1 MRRIGTTGLALFAI
15 AVTQTCWFV
24 RTRAAEPRSDVEGQ
38 IELLTSNGERATKD
52 ASKVAEWLVPADGS
66 ASSAGSQAKIYRMMQ
81 QDKRFDPDML
91 VVPVGSVV
99 SFPNRDPWFHN
110 VFSLYRGKRF
120 DLGLYQAGD
129 VKTVRFDRV
138 GPSYI
143 FCNIHPQMAAV
154 ILTVGS
160 EYFGLSDKAGHVVIS
175 DVPAGRYRLNVWYEN
190 ADADSLHALARDVVV
205 NDDRALPEVS
215 INVVPHDLRNHK
227 NKYGQDYDTGALSPN
242 Y

>member
-1 MRRIGTTGLALFAI
+1 MRRIGTAGLVLFAV
-15 AVTQTCWFV
+15 AVLPALRLV
-24 RTRAAEPRSDVEGQ
+24 RTRAAEVSYDVEGQ
-38 IELLTSNGERATKD
+38 VALLMPNGEKTTKD
-52 ASKVAEWLVPADGS
+52 ASKVAEWLVPQG
-66 ASSAGSQAKIYRMMQ
+66 ASTAPRAASAKIYRMVQ

-91 VVPVGSVV
+91 VVPVGSIV

-129 VKTVRFDRV
+129 VKIVRFDRL

-160 EYFGLSDKAGHVVIS
+160 EYFGLSDKAGRIEIS
-175 DVPAGRYRLNVWYEN
+175 DVPVGRYRLNVWYEN
-190 ADADSLHALARDVVV
+190 ANADALQALGRDVVIK
-205 NDDRALPEVS
+205 DDRTLPRIS
-215 INVVPHDLRNHK
+215 ISVVPHDLRDHK

>member
-1 MRRIGTTGLALFAI
+1 MKRKEITACLLVTI
-15 AVTQTCWFV
+15 AVSQAFWII
-24 RTRAAEPRSDVEGQ
+24 RTRAAETGLNVEGQ
-38 IELLTSNGERATKD
+38 ITLLVSHGERTTND
-52 ASKVAEWLVPADGS
+52 SSRVAEWLVPEDVS
-66 ASSAGSQAKIYRMMQ
+66 ASSMGTPGKAYQMVQ

-129 VKTVRFDRV
+129 VKTVRFDRL

-160 EYFGLSDKAGHVVIS
+160 EYFGISDKAGRVEIS
-175 DVPAGRYRLNVWYEN
+175 DVPAGRYRLNIWYEN
-190 ADADSLHALARDVVV
+190 ADADALRTLARDVVV
-205 NDDRALPEVS
+205 NDEGTLPEVS
-215 INVVPHDLRNHK
+215 INVVPHDLHNHK
-227 NKYGQDYDTGALSPN
+227 NKYGQDYNTGALSPN

>member
-1 MRRIGTTGLALFAI
+1 MLLLTLAVSQALWLA
-15 AVTQTCWFV
+15 
-24 RTRAAEPRSDVEGQ
+24 RSRAAEADFTVEGQ
-38 IELLTSNGERATKD
+38 ISLLTSNGESPAKD
-52 ASKVAEWLVPADGS
+52 ASRVAEWLVPQAVR
-66 ASSAGSQAKIYRMMQ
+66 ASSDNAPAKIYQMVQ
-81 QDKRFDPDML
+81 QDKRFEPDML

-99 SFPNRDPWFHN
+99 SFPDRDPWFHN

-129 VKTVRFDRV
+129 VKTVRFDRI

-160 EYFGLSDKAGHVVIS
+160 VYFGISDKTGHIEIS
-175 DVPAGRYRLNVWYEN
+175 NVPAGQYRLNVWYEN
-190 ADADSLHALARDVVV
+190 ADATALQALARDVIVG
-205 NDDRALPEVS
+205 DDRVLPDVS

-227 NKYGQDYDTGALSPN
+227 NKYGQDYDTGALSPS

>member
-1 MRRIGTTGLALFAI
+1 MKRIRTIGPVVFVVAVLPAL
-15 AVTQTCWFV
+15 WLV
-24 RTRAAEPRSDVEGQ
+24 RARAAETGYSIEGQ
-38 IELLTSNGERATKD
+38 VALLTSNGEKPARNE
-52 ASKVAEWLVPADGS
+52 SKVAEWLVPEGVS
-66 ASSAGSQAKIYRMMQ
+66 ASSPGSPAKVYRMVQ
-81 QDKRFDPDML
+81 QDKRFDPDIL

-129 VKTVRFDRV
+129 VKTVRFDRP

-160 EYFGLSDKAGHVVIS
+160 EYFGLSDKAGRIEIS

-190 ADADSLHALARDVVV
+190 ADADALHALARDVVV
-205 NDDRALPEVS
+205 NDNRALPEVS
-215 INVVPHDLRNHK
+215 IIVVPHDLSNHK
-227 NKYGQDYDTGALSPN
+227 NKYGKDYDTGALAPN